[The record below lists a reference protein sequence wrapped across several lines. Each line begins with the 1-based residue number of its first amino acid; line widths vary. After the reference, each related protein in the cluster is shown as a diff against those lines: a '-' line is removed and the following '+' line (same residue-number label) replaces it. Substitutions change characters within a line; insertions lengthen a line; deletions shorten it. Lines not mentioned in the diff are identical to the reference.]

1 MTRSLAGKKV
11 AALVARGFEQAE
23 LLQPREALE
32 KAGALVD
39 IVSPETNGKV
49 RGWNHTDW
57 GEEIDVDVTLDEAS
71 SENYDALL
79 LPGGVMNPDIL
90 RTIPQA
96 VQFAREF
103 FDAGKPI
110 ASICHGPWTLVE
122 ADVVRGLRVTSWPS
136 LETDLENAGAEW
148 TDAEVVVDRGIVTS
162 RKPDDIPAFNDKMIE
177 EIAEGQHGTPGHRAK
192 ARAAAAGSR

>member
-1 MTRSLAGKKV
+1 MARSLEGKKV
-11 AALVARGFEQAE
+11 AALVARGFEQVE
-23 LLQPREALE
+23 LLQPMEALE
-32 KAGALVD
+32 MAGAMVD
-39 IVSPETNGKV
+39 VVSPETGGKV
-49 RGWNHTDW
+49 RGWNKTEW
-57 GEEIDVDVTLDEAS
+57 GEDVDVDVTLADAS

-96 VQFAREF
+96 VQFTREF

-148 TDAEVVVDRGIVTS
+148 TDAQVVVDRGIVTS
-162 RKPDDIPAFNDKMIE
+162 RKPDDIPAFTEKMIE

-192 ARAAAAGSR
+192 ARSAGAR

>member
-1 MTRSLAGKKV
+1 MARSLEGKKV
-11 AALVARGFEQAE
+11 AALVARGFEQVE
-23 LLQPREALE
+23 LLQPMEALE
-32 KAGALVD
+32 LAGAMVD
-39 IVSPETNGKV
+39 VVSPETGGKV
-49 RGWNHTDW
+49 RGWNKTEW
-57 GEEIDVDVTLDEAS
+57 GEEVDVDVTLADAS

-96 VQFAREF
+96 VQFTREF

-148 TDAEVVVDRGIVTS
+148 TDAQVVVDRGIVTS
-162 RKPDDIPAFNDKMIE
+162 RKPEDIPAFAEKMIE

-192 ARAAAAGSR
+192 ARSAGAR

>member
-1 MTRSLAGKKV
+1 MARSLEGKKV
-11 AALVARGFEQAE
+11 AALVARGFEQVE
-23 LLQPREALE
+23 LLQPMEALE
-32 KAGALVD
+32 LAGAMVD
-39 IVSPETNGKV
+39 IVSPETGGKV

-57 GEEIDVDVTLDEAS
+57 GEEVDVDVTLADAS

-96 VQFAREF
+96 VQFTREF

-148 TDAEVVVDRGIVTS
+148 TDAQVVVDRGIVTS
-162 RKPDDIPAFNDKMIE
+162 RKPDDIPAFAEKMIE

-192 ARAAAAGSR
+192 ARGAGASSR

>member
-1 MTRSLAGKKV
+1 MARSLEGKKV
-11 AALVARGFEQAE
+11 AALVARGFEQVE

-32 KAGALVD
+32 KAGAMVD
-39 IVSPETNGKV
+39 VVSPETNGKV

-57 GEEIDVDVTLDEAS
+57 GEDVDVDVTLDEAVS
-71 SENYDALL
+71 TNYDALL

-96 VQFAREF
+96 VQFTREF

-110 ASICHGPWTLVE
+110 AAICHGPWTLVE

-148 TDAEVVVDRGIVTS
+148 TDNEVVVDRGIVTS
-162 RKPDDIPAFNDKMIE
+162 RRPDDIPAFNDKMIE
-177 EIAEGQHGTPGHRAK
+177 EIAEGQHGEPGHRAK
-192 ARAAAAGSR
+192 ARAAGAR

>member
-1 MTRSLAGKKV
+1 MARSLEGKKV
-11 AALVARGFEQAE
+11 AALVARGFEQVE
-23 LLQPREALE
+23 LLQPMEALE
-32 KAGALVD
+32 MAGAMVD
-39 IVSPETNGKV
+39 VVSPETGGKV
-49 RGWNHTDW
+49 RGWNKTEW
-57 GEEIDVDVTLDEAS
+57 GEEVDVDVTLADAS

-96 VQFAREF
+96 VQFTREF

-148 TDAEVVVDRGIVTS
+148 TDAQVVVDRGIVTS
-162 RKPDDIPAFNDKMIE
+162 RKPEDIPAFAEKMIE

-192 ARAAAAGSR
+192 ARSAGASSR

>member
-1 MTRSLAGKKV
+1 MARSLEGKKV
-11 AALVARGFEQAE
+11 AALVARGFEQVE
-23 LLQPREALE
+23 LLQPMEALE
-32 KAGALVD
+32 MAGAMVD
-39 IVSPETNGKV
+39 VVSPETGGKV
-49 RGWNHTDW
+49 RGWNKTEW
-57 GEEIDVDVTLDEAS
+57 GQEVDVDVTLAEAS

-96 VQFAREF
+96 VQFTREF

-148 TDAEVVVDRGIVTS
+148 TDAQVVVDRGIVTS
-162 RKPDDIPAFNDKMIE
+162 RKPEDIPAFAEKMIE
-177 EIAEGQHGTPGHRAK
+177 EIAEGQHGIPGHRAK
-192 ARAAAAGSR
+192 ARGAGASSR

>member
-1 MTRSLAGKKV
+1 MARSLEGKKV
-11 AALVARGFEQAE
+11 AALVARGFEQVE
-23 LLQPREALE
+23 LLQPMEALE
-32 KAGALVD
+32 MAGAMVD
-39 IVSPETNGKV
+39 VVSPETGGKV
-49 RGWNHTDW
+49 RGWNKTEW
-57 GEEIDVDVTLDEAS
+57 GEDVDVDVTLADAS

-96 VQFAREF
+96 VQFTREF

-148 TDAEVVVDRGIVTS
+148 TDAQVVVDRGIVTS
-162 RKPDDIPAFNDKMIE
+162 RKPDDIPAFTEKMIE

-192 ARAAAAGSR
+192 ARSAGAP